1 MYLSAMESPLG
12 RLILTA
18 NDTALT
24 GLWFADQ
31 INAPNCPNGIF
42 RPEHPVFEQ
51 AFDWLNAYFSRSPLP
66 PLPPLAPQGSDFQQ
80 AVWQLLL
87 EIPYGSTTTYGT
99 IADRL
104 RTNGLGASAQA
115 VGGAV
120 GHNPILILIPCH
132 RVIGSNGSL
141 TGYVAGLEIKRRLL
155 ALECNGITHYIY

>member
-80 AVWQLLL
+80 AVWQQLL
-87 EIPYGSTTTYGT
+87 EIPYGQTITYGT
-99 IADRL
+99 LAQSIHCP
-104 RTNGLGASAQA
+104 SPQA
-115 VGGAV
+115 VGNAV
-120 GHNPILILIPCH
+120 GRNPISIVIPCH
-132 RVIGSNGSL
+132 RVVGRNGQL
-141 TGYVAGLEIKRRLL
+141 TGYAGGLHRKQWLLE
-155 ALECNGITHYIY
+155 LEKINL